1 MSAGV
6 CILIVGLVVYAL
18 ESHHR
23 DMVGIEAGVHVVE
36 VKYGLLV
43 VYACDLP
50 SGGRSGMENE
60 QVGLGA

>member
-1 MSAGV
+1 MLLN
-6 CILIVGLVVYAL
+6 LITV
-18 ESHHR
+18 
-23 DMVGIEAGVHVVE
+23 EAGVHVVE

-43 VYACDLP
+43 VYASDLP